1 MPKNILEEGEDYCPN
16 CGQYTRGEGV
26 CANCGA
32 ILDSN
37 NEDEFEGFHEDDENL
52 DDDDDL

>member
-1 MPKNILEEGEDYCPN
+1 MPKNILEEREDYCPN
-16 CGQYTRGEGV
+16 CGQFTRGEGI

-37 NEDEFEGFHEDDENL
+37 NENEFEGFHEDEENL